1 VLPLDFTLDHMGPLT
16 PSVRDAAVV
25 LQVLAGYDPRDD
37 SSSRVP
43 VAEYLPG
50 TSASV
55 AGLRVGIPENFFYE
69 RLDPDVEKGVRG
81 VAAKLKDLGARLE
94 PVKVPD
100 IAAINAIG
108 RVILLSEASAAMTPY
123 CHRRSDF
130 GADVL
135 ALLDQGRLLPA
146 TDYISAQ
153 RLRRLFQREF
163 SEVWKKADVVLTPT
177 TPNPAPRIGQ
187 TEVSLGG
194 VTEDVRLASTRLVR
208 GINVL
213 GLPALSIPCGLTRD
227 GLPVSAQII
236 GRAFDEATILRAGAA
251 LEDAGATALG
261 RKPPVL

>member
-1 VLPLDFTLDHMGPLT
+1 
-16 PSVRDAAVV
+16 
-25 LQVLAGYDPRDD
+25 
-37 SSSRVP
+37 
-43 VAEYLPG
+43 
-50 TSASV
+50 
-55 AGLRVGIPENFFYE
+55 
-69 RLDPDVEKGVRG
+69 
-81 VAAKLKDLGARLE
+81 
-94 PVKVPD
+94 
-100 IAAINAIG
+100 
-108 RVILLSEASAAMTPY
+108 MTPY
-123 CHRRSDF
+123 LHRRTDF
-130 GADVL
+130 GTDVL

-146 TDYISAQ
+146 TDYVNAQ

-163 SEVWKKADVVLTPT
+163 AEVWKKADVVLTPT

-194 VTEDVRLASTRLVR
+194 VSEDVRLASTRLVR

-213 GLPALSIPCGLTRD
+213 GLPALAIPCGLTRD